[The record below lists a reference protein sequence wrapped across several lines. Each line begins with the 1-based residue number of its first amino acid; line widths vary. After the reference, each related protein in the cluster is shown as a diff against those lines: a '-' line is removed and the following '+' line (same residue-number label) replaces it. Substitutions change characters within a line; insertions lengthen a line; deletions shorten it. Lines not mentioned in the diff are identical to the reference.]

1 METNQ
6 QVEIVPSSSPTKFPI
21 TFFKSISKFGILLF
35 IILSFALG
43 FYFGIQYEK
52 QILSN
57 ANHNLVNQSLKS
69 IPVQGQNKEPIKQCK
84 VFDENQ
90 ITDFIYVK
98 YTVKKGDTM
107 LSVAQDQLG
116 SSSRIADIIYVNMNN
131 YPGLSIQ
138 NPYIEPGW
146 IFYLPRPFIKKI
158 NIYDQKYASY
168 QLPTVISASILKINV
183 DNSWTLIWGQ
193 GATSTR
199 TYADSVFINKQKS
212 EYKKGDCLTIV
223 EGGSTGQAYGIFPQ

>member
-1 METNQ
+1 MEPNQ
-6 QVEIVPSSSPTKFPI
+6 QVEIVPPSSPAKFPI

-35 IILSFALG
+35 IILAFTLG

-57 ANHNLVNQSLKS
+57 ANYNQNPKS
-69 IPVQGQNKEPIKQCK
+69 TNIQDQNKRPTKQCK

-90 ITDFIYVK
+90 IKDFIYVK
-98 YTVKKGDTM
+98 YTVKKGDTV

-116 SSSRIADIIYVNMNN
+116 SSSRVADIIYVNMND

-138 NPYIEPGW
+138 SPYIEPGW
-146 IFYLPRPFIKKI
+146 ILYLPRPFIKKI

-168 QLPTVISASILKINV
+168 QLPTVISASILKINA
-183 DNSWTLIWGQ
+183 DNSWTLTWGQ

-212 EYKKGDCLTIV
+212 EYKEGDCLTIV
-223 EGGSTGQAYGIFPQ
+223 EGGSTARAYGIFPQ